1 MLKIV
6 DMFLSIE
13 TQDELKWRDQVLFH
27 HVVGPA
33 EIIISSSAD
42 ATGQLE
48 LCVKNAPNA
57 DSLEILLDA

>member
-33 EIIISSSAD
+33 EIIILSSAD